1 MATQSGEDPAA
12 PQMSRDP
19 QPRRRPCDGD
29 CPAPRRGQHVVV
41 AAWVWRA
48 LPGAYGR
55 LPPEGLEPRSQ
66 RKPSTCCARAA
77 LGIFLLLLTAGQ
89 GLLAY
94 KVFKMQREILKFQ
107 EQNTEGILESSFG
120 SKLLLERN
128 STNQHMEHEEN
139 WRRSL
144 EEEIT
149 IIKSSNANLMMMVNN
164 ITLVAGTAPSLRA
177 GYTVGRPGS
186 PAPLAKLGQKPSPD
200 EQITRA
206 RLVFLSGLL
215 DTKEILV
222 HQGYRDHQ
230 GQRET
235 EESKSKCLHGLQGP
249 KGSKGEPGPAGL
261 NGEPGV
267 RGEKGE
273 MGLAAGISWIAATQW
288 SHMGCTQR
296 GKAEGRTA
304 KESRM
309 VSKDRKEKR
318 ARRET
323 LGPVDPQVLRD
334 SRESQDCQVSMVA
347 QGSLDILGRKESQ
360 VQTGNVDLW
369 EFLAL
374 KANLVRKGR
383 KGTTGSVVV
392 QECQALQDSEVKR
405 ETKEQQ
411 VFQGKREQRET
422 RARQVNPCFPGM
434 KGSKGEKGEGTGLFY
449 FFSHLLSRTKA
460 ICDQDQGL
468 WRWEHSSGLGGHCF
482 CLSVCFFPQAHM
494 TSRVIFF
501 SSELSGNLN
510 AFIRIAEGG
519 RKGRVEIFHEGS
531 WGTICDDDWGTQDA
545 TVVCRMLGYNRA
557 VSAFTATAGSGQIWL
572 DNVNCSGNERSI
584 FECPKLAWG
593 VNNCSHSEDAGVE
606 CI

>member
-1 MATQSGEDPAA
+1 MKIKDRYGEDGNSSDMNTCSISDKIGFASAA
-12 PQMSRDP
+12 TTTFQIS
-19 QPRRRPCDGD
+19 
-29 CPAPRRGQHVVV
+29 
-41 AAWVWRA
+41 
-48 LPGAYGR
+48 
-55 LPPEGLEPRSQ
+55 EPRSQ

-164 ITLVAGTAPSLRA
+164 ITLVAGP
-177 GYTVGRPGS
+177 PGHKGD
-186 PAPLAKLGQKPSPD
+186 PGPP
-200 EQITRA
+200 
-206 RLVFLSGLL
+206 GLQGPPG
-215 DTKEILV
+215 TKGDRGI
-222 HQGYRDHQ
+222 QG
-230 GQRET
+230 
-235 EESKSKCLHGLQGP
+235 LHGLQGP

-273 MGLAAGISWIAATQW
+273 MGLAGLQGQKGETGKKGDPGPRGPTGPQGQQGVPGLPGFNGNPGEPGHPGQKGEPGANG
-288 SHMGCTQR
+288 QR
-296 GKAEGRTA
+296 GPVGIPGLEG
-304 KESRM
+304 KPGQ
-309 VSKDRKEKR
+309 KGEKGDHGLSGSPGMPGI
-318 ARRET
+318 A
-323 LGPVDPQVLRD
+323 GLRGEKGD
-334 SRESQDCQVSMVA
+334 KGA
-347 QGSLDILGRKESQ
+347 
-360 VQTGNVDLW
+360 TGLP
-369 EFLAL
+369 
-374 KANLVRKGR
+374 GQ
-383 KGTTGSVVV
+383 KGTKGDQGPPGSPGLTGQKGSKGDYGS
-392 QECQALQDSEVKR
+392 QGPKGEPGVKGAKGDR
-405 ETKEQQ
+405 G
-411 VFQGKREQRET
+411 FSG
-422 RARQVNPCFPGM
+422 FPGM
-434 KGSKGEKGEGTGLFY
+434 KGSKGEKGE
-449 FFSHLLSRTKA
+449 
-460 ICDQDQGL
+460 
-468 WRWEHSSGLGGHCF
+468 
-482 CLSVCFFPQAHM
+482 
-494 TSRVIFF
+494 
-501 SSELSGNLN
+501 GNLN